1 MLAAFTTIVAGSPS
15 PADVRSNVLAQPNP
29 MHLFAY
35 VTASGHITTIH
46 RFSRMSTRLGQ
57 PTTQWDGRNFATDMD
72 WTDMGVRTVELPPNL
87 FNRATPT
94 LVPVE
99 VEEVLQYFD
108 NNPQSDYMPVLL
120 AGQVHPGTETA
131 FVRMSTF
138 VPHFL
143 ASLFLAERRSPKA
156 MLQLVVP
163 VLAQQNLL
171 LQCKPLVDWL
181 KAAVVHDGTSYV
193 LSVNPDTALL
203 AVDNALMDHRMMFHK
218 SDLPDRWAPPPP
230 TQAIA
235 TGSDVL
241 IAQELGAMRRAHEE
255 ALADKKKTPKKRWG
269 VEQVTKL
276 LRLARVLS
284 ESDLP
289 PIYTALA
296 AGKGVA
302 QDRIILQNAFVARCL
317 EAGAATT
324 TAPIVTPAF
333 ARDIGALVFAGVSI
347 ESYGQG
353 ASIFSA
359 AGGGAGK
366 LAEEQLNAARA
377 WDLGAS
383 ASTMSVVDLQAAAD
397 RLKIVLPT
405 SLLSFIL
412 VLKAHSIGM
421 DVLLGVHH
429 YKAVAFRVYVTRVS
443 HMESV
448 LLEEQML
455 EPRLP
460 IYLMREIQVVD
471 TLWVLKQQNSDAT
484 IPSPEYEKPLDD
496 MEVAKYRPIRL
507 PAELEEVTHGPNR
520 NSPAVTPNSRPS
532 LPTSITGPLRQGAIA
547 NQGPSPS
554 IAVSRSIENP
564 TPTTGMILAPDRNN
578 QIRAIRSAGFDAN
591 LQLPIDRSRV
601 QFCMSYHL
609 RGHCNDNCTRK
620 AWHRALT
627 TAEIA
632 QLNKFLGPYVATT
645 TTSGPTTPSN
655 M

>member
-1 MLAAFTTIVAGSPS
+1 M
-15 PADVRSNVLAQPNP
+15 
-29 MHLFAY
+29 
-35 VTASGHITTIH
+35 
-46 RFSRMSTRLGQ
+46 GQ

-72 WTDMGVRTVELPPNL
+72 WTDMGIRTVELPPSL

-108 NNPQSDYMPVLL
+108 NNPQADYMPSLP
-120 AGQVHPGTETA
+120 AGQVHPGTETVL
-131 FVRMSTF
+131 VRMSTF

-143 ASLFLAERRSPKA
+143 APLFLAERRSPKA

-163 VLAQQNLL
+163 ALVQQDLL

-193 LSVNPDTALL
+193 LGVNPDTALL
-203 AVDNALMDHRMMFHK
+203 AVDNTLMDHRMMFHK
-218 SDLPDRWAPPPP
+218 SDLPGRWAPLPS
-230 TQAIA
+230 TQASA

-241 IAQELGAMRRAHEE
+241 IAQELGAMRRAQEE
-255 ALADKKKTPKKRWG
+255 AAADKKKTPKKRWG

-276 LRLARVLS
+276 LRLTRVPA

-296 AGKGVA
+296 VGKGTA

-324 TAPIVTPAF
+324 TAPTVTPAF
-333 ARDIGALVFAGVSI
+333 ARDIGSLVFAGVSI

-353 ASIFSA
+353 ASIFSV

-383 ASTMSVVDLQAAAD
+383 ASTMSVADLQAAAD

-412 VLKAHSIGM
+412 VLKAHSVSM

-429 YKAVAFRVYVTRVS
+429 YKAAAFRAYVARVS
-443 HMESV
+443 NMESV

-484 IPSPEYEKPLDD
+484 IPSPDYEKPLDD
-496 MEVAKYRPIRL
+496 MEIAKYRPIRL
-507 PAELEEVTHGPNR
+507 PAELEEITYGPNR
-520 NSPAVTPNSRPS
+520 NSPYVTPSSRPS
-532 LPTSITGPLRQGAIA
+532 VPTSIAGPPRQGAIA
-547 NQGPSPS
+547 GQDPSQLTS
-554 IAVSRSIENP
+554 VSKSIENL
-564 TPTTGMILAPDRNN
+564 TPTTGMIIAPDRKN

-591 LQLPIDRSRV
+591 LQLPIDRNRV

-627 TAEIA
+627 TTEIA
-632 QLNKFLGPYVATT
+632 QLNKFLAPYLATPS
-645 TTSGPTTPSN
+645 TSGPTTPST